1 MEKNIVNLTMAVVSM
16 IVPAALTE
24 GAPIAKATESIKIK
38 LNPIVLETN
47 PWLGKRTTME
57 RIASLLLKKQAMNS

>member
-24 GAPIAKATESIKIK
+24 GAPIAKATENIKIK
-38 LNPIVLETN
+38 LNPIAPETN

-57 RIASLLLKKQAMNS
+57 HVASLLPKKQAMNS